1 MTNETINLIHQHGSV
16 RDYKPDPLPGALVET
31 IIAAAQRTSSSSN
44 LQTYSVVAVTDQAKR
59 TQLREWCGGQKHVEQ
74 APLFLT
80 WCADLAR
87 LDRACELRGYTH
99 EPGYFENFL
108 IAAVDAV
115 IAAQSAALAAQSLGL
130 GICYIGS
137 LRNHPDKVIELLGL
151 PRLVFPIVGMT
162 VGWPASTPPIRP
174 RLPLEA
180 VLHWESYNA
189 DQDAALLQY
198 DAAMAATGI
207 YKDRQVPAPGKPEEM
222 VAYGWLEHSARRA
235 AQVLRAELRS
245 VIEAQGFA
253 LK

>member
-16 RDYKPDPLPGALVET
+16 RDYKPDPVPGVLLET
-31 IIAAAQRTSSSSN
+31 IIAAAQRTSTSSN
-44 LQTYSVVAVTDQAKR
+44 LQTYSVVAVTDPAKR
-59 TQLREWCGGQKHVEQ
+59 AQLREWCGGQKHVEQ

-87 LDRACELRGYTH
+87 LDRACQLRGYTQ
-99 EPGYFENFL
+99 EASYFENFL

-137 LRNHPDKVIELLGL
+137 LRNHPAEVIELLGL
-151 PRLVFPIVGMT
+151 PKLVFPIVGMT
-162 VGWPASTPPIRP
+162 VGWPASTPPLRP
-174 RLPLEA
+174 RLPLAA
-180 VLHWESYNA
+180 VLHWESYNS

-198 DAAMAATGI
+198 DAEMTATGI
-207 YKDRQVPAPGKPEEM
+207 YNNRQVPIPGKPDQME
-222 VAYGWLEHSARRA
+222 AYGWLEHSARRA
-235 AQVLRAELRS
+235 SQVMRAELRS
-245 VIEAQGFA
+245 IIEKQGFL